1 MKNPIVQGW
10 YADPESRVYDG
21 KVYLYVTRSL
31 AFEEQTNLD
40 VVMSEDLENFK
51 NSFIIPVFNK
61 IKNEEDKEFLN
72 DFLLDLSTKIG
83 TGDDVSFGCI
93 VS

>member
-31 AFEEQTNLD
+31 TFEEQTNLD
-40 VVMSEDLENFK
+40 VVVSEDLENFK
-51 NSFIIPVFNK
+51 IDNSKTVILSVDSNFII
-61 IKNEEDKEFLN
+61 
-72 DFLLDLSTKIG
+72 STYE
-83 TGDDVSFGCI
+83 SL
-93 VS
+93 